1 MPENPLFSSIFQYD
15 SLVELRGVEPRSEG
29 TSAQASPITVIL
41 LEFPQSDAEWQASN
55 LSSFINLPQPQ
66 SFGSG
71 GPHKF
76 DARFSDSERSEADK
90 LQLGS

>member
-41 LEFPQSDAEWQASN
+41 FTFPSLYAERQAYKV
-55 LSSFINLPQPQ
+55 SSFMILLLSQ
-66 SFGSG
+66 SFDSK
-71 GPHKF
+71 GPHLF
-76 DARFSDSERSEADK
+76 DAGDGDSERSPADK
-90 LQLGS
+90 PH